1 MQWYGKAIGGLL
13 GSIFGP
19 WGSLVGIIVGHQLDQ
34 SGPLFARRASAL
46 DISRLFFEV
55 VFEAMGQ
62 VAKIDGRVSENEIR
76 VARGI
81 MHGMRLG
88 PEQVRSAIDCFTRGK
103 DASYPL
109 DGRLKE
115 LAAQIADR
123 KDLALAFMQV
133 QMQAAVGA
141 EPIGAEK
148 RALLWRIA
156 SALGVTRA
164 ELAQIEALVRTHG
177 AQGHGPRRTPADDAA
192 AIDEAYRALGVAASA
207 SNEEVKTAYR
217 RLMNRHHPDKLVAR
231 GLPESMIGV
240 AEQKT
245 HEIRAAY
252 EKIKAKRGFK

>member
-1 MQWYGKAIGGLL
+1 MQWYGKVIGGIL
-13 GSIFGP
+13 GLATLGP
-19 WGSLVGIIVGHQLDQ
+19 IGSLLGIIVGHKLDQ
-34 SGPLFARRASAL
+34 NGPLFGRASSPQQ
-46 DISRLFFEV
+46 ISRLFFEV
-55 VFEAMGQ
+55 VFEVMGQ
-62 VAKIDGRVSENEIR
+62 IAKVDGRVSENEIR

-81 MHGMRLG
+81 MQGMRLG
-88 PEQVRSAIDCFTRGK
+88 PDQVRSAIDCFTQGK
-103 DASYPL
+103 SASYPL
-109 DGRLKE
+109 DDRLGE

-123 KDLALAFMQV
+123 KDLALAFMQI
-133 QMQAAVGA
+133 QLQAAIGA

-148 RALLWRIA
+148 RQLLWRVA
-156 SALGVTRA
+156 SALRVSRA

-177 AQGHGPRRTPADDAA
+177 AQGAPRTPADDAA
-192 AIDEAYRALGVAASA
+192 ALEDAYRALGVAASA

-231 GLPESMIGV
+231 GLPESMVGV

>member
-13 GSIFGP
+13 GAMFGP
-19 WGSLVGIIVGHQLDQ
+19 WGSLVGILVGHQFDQ
-34 SGPLFARRASAL
+34 NGPLFGRSGSL
-46 DISRLFFEV
+46 QEISRLFFEV
-55 VFEAMGQ
+55 VFEVMGQ
-62 VAKIDGRVSENEIR
+62 VAKVDGRVSENEIR

-81 MHGMRLG
+81 MHGMRLDAA
-88 PEQVRSAIDCFTRGK
+88 QVRSAIDCFTRGK

-109 DGRLKE
+109 DRRLEE
-115 LAAQIADR
+115 LAAQIVDR
-123 KDLALAFMQV
+123 KDLALAFMQI
-133 QMQAAVGA
+133 QLQAAVGA

-148 RALLWRIA
+148 RALLWRVA
-156 SALGVTRA
+156 SALRVSRA

-177 AQGHGPRRTPADDAA
+177 EGRPQRPPVDDAA
-192 AIDEAYRALGVAASA
+192 ALDEAYRALGVSPSA
-207 SNEEVKTAYR
+207 SNDEVKMAYR

-252 EKIKAKRGFK
+252 ERVKAKRAFK

>member
-1 MQWYGKAIGGLL
+1 MQWYGKAIGGIL
-13 GSIFGP
+13 GAMFGP
-19 WGSLVGIIVGHQLDQ
+19 WGSLVGILVGHQFDQ
-34 SGPLFARRASAL
+34 SGPLFGRSGSPQQ
-46 DISRLFFEV
+46 ISRLFFEV
-55 VFEAMGQ
+55 VFEVMGQ
-62 VAKIDGRVSENEIR
+62 VAKIDGRVSESEIR

-81 MHGMRLG
+81 MHGMRLSG
-88 PEQVRSAIDCFTRGK
+88 DQVRSAIDCFTRGK

-109 DGRLKE
+109 DRRIAE
-115 LAAQIADR
+115 LAHQIADR
-123 KDLALAFMQV
+123 KDLALAFVQI

-148 RALLWRIA
+148 RVLLWRVA
-156 SALGVTRA
+156 SALRVSRA

-177 AQGHGPRRTPADDAA
+177 AQGRQRSPADDAA
-192 AIDEAYRALGVAASA
+192 ALDEAYRALGVSASA

-240 AEQKT
+240 AEQRT

-252 EKIKAKRGFK
+252 EKIKAKRAFK

>member
-1 MQWYGKAIGGLL
+1 MQWYGKAIGGIL
-13 GSIFGP
+13 GAMFGP
-19 WGSLVGIIVGHQLDQ
+19 WGSLVGILVGHQFDQ
-34 SGPLFARRASAL
+34 SGPLFGRGASPQQ
-46 DISRLFFEV
+46 ISRLFFEV
-55 VFEAMGQ
+55 VFEVMGQ

-88 PEQVRSAIDCFTRGK
+88 ADQVRSAIDCFTRGK
-103 DASYPL
+103 DVSYPL
-109 DGRLKE
+109 DRRIGE
-115 LAAQIADR
+115 LAGQIADR
-123 KDLALAFMQV
+123 KDLALAFMQI

-148 RALLWRIA
+148 RALLWRVA
-156 SALGVTRA
+156 SALRVSRA

-177 AQGHGPRRTPADDAA
+177 DGRPHRAPVDDAA
-192 AIDEAYRALGVAASA
+192 ALDEAYRALGVTAGA
-207 SNEEVKTAYR
+207 SNDEVKTAYR

-252 EKIKAKRGFK
+252 EKIKAKRAFK